1 MKKTALNAIHHELGG
16 QMIEFAGYELP
27 VQYTSINEEHRT
39 VRAKVG
45 LFDLTHMGEFWYE
58 GPGALAFVN
67 RLVTNDVAAAK
78 DGQVLYTPM
87 CYPDGGIVDDLLVY
101 RFGGEKILTVVNGA
115 CVDKDWEW
123 VTQHAPKGLKVTNK
137 SDETTLIAVQGP
149 LAEEVIRSV
158 TDIPLEPIG
167 FYEFAVGTV
176 AGVDNLLLSRTG
188 YTGEDGFEIY
198 IPNAHAE
205 TVWRALWPKTVE
217 LGGKPIGLGA
227 RDTLRLEMKYC
238 LYGND
243 IDKTTNPLEAGLAW
257 TVKLEKD
264 DFIGRDALV
273 KAKEA
278 KTGRRLVCFEMVERG
293 IARQHTKCFADGVE
307 NGAERS
313 SAKQIG
319 EVTSG
324 TMSPSLGKAIGLA
337 YLASSH
343 RAAGT
348 EFSVDIRDKFRRAV
362 VVKPPF
368 YKNGTRK

>member
-1 MKKTALNAIHHELGG
+1 MIKTALNSIHLELGG
-16 QMIEFAGYELP
+16 QMIEFAGHELP

-101 RFGGEKILTVVNGA
+101 RFGEERILTVVNGA

-123 VTQHAPKGLKVTNK
+123 VAQHAPQGLKVTNR

-149 LAEEVIRSV
+149 LAEEVVRSV

-176 AGVDNLLLSRTG
+176 AGVKDLLLSRTG

-198 IPNAHAE
+198 IPNAHAA
-205 TVWRALWPKTVE
+205 TVWRALWPKTQE
-217 LGGKPIGLGA
+217 LGGRPIGLGA

-264 DFIGRDALV
+264 DFIGRDALI

-278 KTGRRLVCFEMVERG
+278 KPGRRLVCFEMLERG
-293 IARQHTKCFADGVE
+293 IARQHAKCLDGDTL
-307 NGAERS
+307 
-313 SAKQIG
+313 IG

-343 RAAGT
+343 RAPDS
-348 EFSVDIRDKFRRAV
+348 EFFVNIREKLRRAV

-368 YKNGTRK
+368 YKEGTRK

>member
-1 MKKTALNAIHHELGG
+1 MIKTALNAIHHELGG
-16 QMIEFAGYELP
+16 QMIEFAGHELP

-39 VRAKVG
+39 VRSKVG
-45 LFDLTHMGEFWYE
+45 LFDLTHMGEFWFE

-67 RLVTNDVAAAK
+67 RLVTNDVAAMK
-78 DGQVLYTPM
+78 DGQVIYTPM

-101 RFGGEKILTVVNGA
+101 RFGEEKILTVVNGA
-115 CVDKDWEW
+115 CLDKDWEW
-123 VTQHAPKGLKVTNK
+123 VTRHAPQGLKVTNK

-176 AGVDNLLLSRTG
+176 GGVKDMLLSRTG

-198 IPNAHAE
+198 IPNAHAV
-205 TVWRALWPKTVE
+205 TVWRALWPKTQE
-217 LGGKPIGLGA
+217 LGGRPIGLGA

-243 IDKTTNPLEAGLAW
+243 IDKTTNPFEAGLAW

-273 KAKEA
+273 KVKEA
-278 KTGRRLVCFEMVERG
+278 KPGRRLVCFEMLERG
-293 IARQHTKCFADGVE
+293 IARQHTKCFSGD
-307 NGAERS
+307 AE
-313 SAKQIG
+313 IG

-343 RAAGT
+343 RAPGS
-348 EFSVDIRDKFRRAV
+348 EFSVDIRGKLRGAV

-368 YKNGTRK
+368 YKDGTRK